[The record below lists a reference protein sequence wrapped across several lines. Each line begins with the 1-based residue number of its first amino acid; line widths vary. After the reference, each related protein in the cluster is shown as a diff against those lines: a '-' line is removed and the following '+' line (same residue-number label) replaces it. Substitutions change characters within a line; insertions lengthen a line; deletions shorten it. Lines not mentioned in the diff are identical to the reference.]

1 MHHYNLKTERLFLR
15 TVQKTDAEILWPY
28 VSNPEISK
36 DMSWQAHTNISETE
50 EFIENTLKNID
61 LGKAITW
68 CIFFENKF
76 CGIISLI
83 SILKR
88 HRSLTYN
95 RAELAYWLGQ
105 EFWGKGIMTEAG
117 KKVID
122 FAFHDLKLNKLVVGH
137 HINNRGSEN
146 LISRLGFKFLYTE
159 TDVFMK
165 NDIWITCKFYEFN
178 SKDYLIK

>member
-1 MHHYNLKTERLFLR
+1 
-15 TVQKTDAEILWPY
+15 
-28 VSNPEISK
+28 
-36 DMSWQAHTNISETE
+36 
-50 EFIENTLKNID
+50 
-61 LGKAITW
+61 
-68 CIFFENKF
+68 
-76 CGIISLI
+76 
-83 SILKR
+83 
-88 HRSLTYN
+88 
-95 RAELAYWLGQ
+95 
-105 EFWGKGIMTEAG
+105 MTEAG